1 MSAHRALITTAFL
14 MLAACSS
21 QESVTGEQGPDMD
34 ADVSV
39 ATPRYEANTGPIVLF
54 DGAHQN
60 LHTIEGSYAP
70 FAQLLRNDGLRVAEN
85 ENTFTLDGLSGA
97 SLLIIANAE
106 TDGNSAFTPDE
117 IAAVREYVEGGGSLL
132 LIADHMPY
140 PLAVQDL
147 AANFGAEWLNVYSDN
162 THDGRVTRRSGD
174 LVDDPITGDVTRIR
188 TFGGSCFIAP
198 DMRPLLRAG
207 ETWSLQ
213 TEDETGEGYSDKFPA
228 DGCLIGAVA
237 EVGEGRIAFFAEGA
251 MFSAQILAFDGRT
264 KLIGFNAPHAGQN
277 RTFILNIVH
286 WLVGAD

>member
-1 MSAHRALITTAFL
+1 MSTRLVLLAAACLTLI
-14 MLAACSS
+14 ACSS
-21 QESVTGEQGPDMD
+21 QETVTGEQGVDME

-39 ATPRYEANTGPIVLF
+39 AAPRFDADAGPVVLF

-60 LHTIEGSYAP
+60 LHTIDTGYAP
-70 FAQLLRNDGLRVAEN
+70 FAQLLRNDGLRVSAGDSVFDEAA
-85 ENTFTLDGLSGA
+85 LADVGL
-97 SLLIIANAE
+97 LVIANADAE
-106 TDGNSAFTPDE
+106 SGSAFSEEE
-117 IAAVREYVEGGGSLL
+117 IAAVRQYVESGGSLL

-147 AANFGAEWLNVYSDN
+147 AAAFGAEWLNVYSDN

-198 DMRPLLRAG
+198 NMRPLLVAG

-213 TEDETGEGYSDKFPA
+213 TESEDGDGPSPKSPA
-228 DGCLIGAVA
+228 NGCFIGAVA

-264 KLIGFNAPHAGQN
+264 KLVGFNAPHAGQN
-277 RTFILNIVH
+277 RTFILNVVH

>member
-1 MSAHRALITTAFL
+1 MSAHRALIAIAFYT
-14 MLAACSS
+14 LAACSS
-21 QESVTGEQGPDMD
+21 QESVTGEQGPDMN

-39 ATPRYEANTGPIVLF
+39 AAPRFETGAGPIVLF
-54 DGAHQN
+54 DSAHHN
-60 LHTIEGSYAP
+60 LHTIDTGYAP
-70 FAQLLRNDGLRVAEN
+70 FAQLLRNDGLRIAEN
-85 ENTFTLDGLSGA
+85 ENTFTLDGLSNAG
-97 SLLIIANAE
+97 LLIIANAE
-106 TDGNSAFTPDE
+106 TEGGSAFTPDE

-147 AANFGAEWLNVYSDN
+147 AANFGVEWLNVYADN

-264 KLIGFNAPHAGQN
+264 KLVGFNAPHAGQN
-277 RTFILNIVH
+277 RTFILNVVH